1 MPNDELDMYELTLEE
16 EDHIQ
21 DVDTNPATFFG
32 PLTHTHTEL
41 SKKQSGS
48 LRC

>member
-32 PLTHTHTEL
+32 PLTHTEP
-41 SKKQSGS
+41 SNKQSGS

>member
-1 MPNDELDMYELTLEE
+1 MPNDEFDMYELTLEE

-32 PLTHTHTEL
+32 PLTHTL
-41 SKKQSGS
+41 N
-48 LRC
+48 